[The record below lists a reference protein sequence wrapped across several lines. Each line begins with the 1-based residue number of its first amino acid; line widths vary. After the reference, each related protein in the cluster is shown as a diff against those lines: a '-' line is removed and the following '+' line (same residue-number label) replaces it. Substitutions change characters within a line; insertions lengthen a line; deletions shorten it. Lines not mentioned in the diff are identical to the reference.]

1 MDGEGA
7 KKFIEINVSNVK
19 SENSAKKIAFAIA
32 NSQLVKTAIAGEDPN
47 WGRVLMAAGKS
58 GENINVNK
66 INLKIGNY
74 IIFSS
79 GIINKNYNE
88 ENVKKYMKNK
98 FLNIEIS
105 IGTGK
110 KSFKAYTC
118 DLTHDY
124 ISINADYRN

>member
-74 IIFSS
+74 TIFSS

-88 ENVKKYMKNK
+88 ENVKKYMKNR

-105 IGTGK
+105 CRYK
-110 KSFKAYTC
+110 NNSQQQLKA
-118 DLTHDY
+118 
-124 ISINADYRN
+124 